1 MGHYMS
7 KFMDK
12 LTKAEDTYT
21 FDDFLIKPGLSSIE
35 PKDVTLESQVSTN
48 HQLNIPVISSA
59 MDTVT
64 ESEMAIAL
72 ARQGGLGVIHRN
84 MTIEDE
90 VHQVRKVKYANELT
104 VKDVITIKPDETLA
118 DAKEIM
124 DVEDISG
131 LPVVTDEDVVVGII
145 SRRDIKPLR
154 GKSLAKKVSEAM
166 TQNVV
171 TISESTDTETALDLA
186 YENKVERLP
195 VVSDDN
201 KLVGIV
207 TMKDILERKKY
218 PLAARDKDGRYLVAA
233 ACGPFDTDRA
243 MALSDAGADI
253 IAIDS
258 AHGHK
263 TDIIKSAKEMNK
275 NIESDLLLGNIATR
289 QAAEDILK
297 AEIDGIKVGIGPGSI
312 CTTRIV
318 AGVGVPQLS
327 AVSNVADV
335 ASDYGIPVIAD
346 GGLRYSGDV
355 AKALAVGANAVMIG
369 SLLAGTTESPGQMT
383 IRNGRQYKQYRGMG
397 SLGAMTGGVG
407 AGKDRYFQGASSN
420 MNSTKLVPEGI
431 EGVVPYKG
439 DADQIVFQ
447 LMGGLKS
454 SMGYVGAKSIKQMHE
469 KAELVHITPNGMSES
484 HPHDITITNESPNY
498 HPRS

>member
-1 MGHYMS
+1 
-7 KFMDK
+7 MDK

-35 PKDVTLESQVSTN
+35 PKDVTLKTQVSTN
-48 HQLNIPVISSA
+48 YNLNIPIVSSA

-64 ESEMAIAL
+64 ESQMAIAL
-72 ARQGGLGVIHRN
+72 AREGGLGVIHRN
-84 MTIEDE
+84 LTVDDE
-90 VHQVRKVKYANELT
+90 VKEVRKVKLANELT
-104 VKDVITIKPDETLA
+104 VKEVITISPDETA
-118 DAKEIM
+118 EEAKTIM
-124 DVEDISG
+124 DMEEISG
-131 LPVVTDEDVVVGII
+131 LPVVDDNDVVVGII

-154 GKSLAKKVSEAM
+154 GKYLHHKVSEVM
-166 TQNVV
+166 TTDVV
-171 TISESTDTETALDLA
+171 TISEGTETEKALDIA

-195 VVSDDN
+195 VVSEKDEI
-201 KLVGIV
+201 VGIV
-207 TMKDILERKKY
+207 TMKDILKHKQY
-218 PLAARDKDGRYLVAA
+218 PNAARDKRGAYLVAA
-233 ACGPFDTDRA
+233 ACGPFDIDRA

-263 TDIIKSAKEMNK
+263 TDIIESVREMNK
-275 NIESDLLLGNIATR
+275 NVESDVLLGNIATAK
-289 QAAEDILK
+289 AAEDILK
-297 AEIDGIKVGIGPGSI
+297 AEINGIKVGIGPGSI

-327 AVSNVADV
+327 AVSSVADV
-335 ASDYGIPVIAD
+335 AEDHGVPVIAD
-346 GGLRYSGDV
+346 GGLRYSGDI
-355 AKALAVGANAVMIG
+355 AKALSVGANAVMVG
-369 SLLAGTTESPGQMT
+369 SLLAGTKESPGEMT
-383 IRNGRQYKQYRGMG
+383 IRNGRKYKQYRGMG

-407 AGKDRYFQGASSN
+407 AGKDRYFQNSNSSN

-439 DADQIVFQ
+439 AASQIIFQ

-454 SMGYVGAKSIKQMHE
+454 SMGYVGADSIKQMHE
-469 KAELVHITPNGMSES
+469 KAELVHITANGMLES

-498 HPRS
+498 NPRS

>member
-1 MGHYMS
+1 MS
-7 KFMDK
+7 KYMDK

-35 PKDVTLESQVSTN
+35 PKDVRLNTKVSTN
-48 HQLNIPVISSA
+48 YDLNIPIVSSA

-64 ESEMAIAL
+64 ESDMAISL

-84 MTIEDE
+84 LTIEQE
-90 VHQVRKVKYANELT
+90 VKEVKKVKYANELT
-104 VKDVITIKPDETLA
+104 VKEVITISPDETVS

-124 DVEDISG
+124 DIEGISG
-131 LPVVTDEDVVVGII
+131 LPVVNDQDIVVGII

-154 GKSLAKKVSEAM
+154 GKNLNRKVSEAM
-166 TQNVV
+166 THNVV
-171 TISESTDTETALDLA
+171 TISESTETETALDLA

-195 VVSDDN
+195 VVSEDN
-201 KLVGIV
+201 KIVGIV

-218 PLAARDKDGRYLVAA
+218 PSSVRDKDGRYLVAA
-233 ACGPFDTDRA
+233 ACGPFDMDRA
-243 MALSDAGADI
+243 MALSDAGADL

-263 TDIIKSAKEMNK
+263 TDIIESVREMNK
-275 NIESDLLLGNIATR
+275 NVESDVLLGNIATFE
-289 QAAEDILK
+289 AAKDVLK
-297 AEIDGIKVGIGPGSI
+297 AEINGIKVGIGPGSI

-327 AVSNVADV
+327 AVSSVADV
-335 ASDYGIPVIAD
+335 AEDYDVPIIAD
-346 GGLRYSGDV
+346 GGLRYSGDI
-355 AKALAVGANAVMIG
+355 AKALSVGANAVMVG
-369 SLLAGTTESPGQMT
+369 SLLAGTTESPGEMT
-383 IRNGRQYKQYRGMG
+383 IRNGRKYKQYRGMG

-407 AGKDRYFQGASSN
+407 AGKDRYFQNNGSN
-420 MNSTKLVPEGI
+420 MNSSKLVPEGI

-439 DADQIVFQ
+439 EASQIVYQ

-454 SMGYVGAKSIKQMHE
+454 AMGYVGAKSIDEMHE
-469 KAELVHITPNGMSES
+469 KAQLVHITSNGMSES

-498 HPRS
+498 HPRN

>member
-1 MGHYMS
+1 MTNKY
-7 KFMDK
+7 MDK

-35 PKDVTLESQVSTN
+35 PKDVTLKTQVSTN
-48 HQLNIPVISSA
+48 YNLNIPIVSSA

-64 ESEMAIAL
+64 ESQMAIAL
-72 ARQGGLGVIHRN
+72 AREGGLGVIHRN
-84 MTIEDE
+84 LTVDDE
-90 VHQVRKVKYANELT
+90 VKEVRKVKLANELT
-104 VKDVITIKPDETLA
+104 VKEVITISPDETA
-118 DAKEIM
+118 EEAKTIM
-124 DVEDISG
+124 DMEEISG
-131 LPVVTDEDVVVGII
+131 LPVVDDNDVVVGII

-154 GKSLAKKVSEAM
+154 GKYLHHKVSEVM
-166 TQNVV
+166 TTDVV
-171 TISESTDTETALDLA
+171 TISEGTETEKALDIA

-195 VVSDDN
+195 VVSEKDEI
-201 KLVGIV
+201 VGIV
-207 TMKDILERKKY
+207 TMKDILKHKQY
-218 PLAARDKDGRYLVAA
+218 PNAARDKRGAYLVAA
-233 ACGPFDTDRA
+233 ACGPFDIDRA

-263 TDIIKSAKEMNK
+263 TDIIESVREMNK
-275 NIESDLLLGNIATR
+275 NVESDVLLGNIATAK
-289 QAAEDILK
+289 AAEDILK
-297 AEIDGIKVGIGPGSI
+297 AEINGIKVGIGPGSI

-327 AVSNVADV
+327 AVSSVADV
-335 ASDYGIPVIAD
+335 AEDYEVPVIAD
-346 GGLRYSGDV
+346 GGLRYSGDI
-355 AKALAVGANAVMIG
+355 AKALSVGANAVMVG
-369 SLLAGTTESPGQMT
+369 SLLAGTKESPGEMT
-383 IRNGRQYKQYRGMG
+383 IRNGRKYKQYRGMG

-407 AGKDRYFQGASSN
+407 AGKDRYFQNSNSSN

-439 DADQIVFQ
+439 AASQIIFQ

-454 SMGYVGAKSIKQMHE
+454 SMGYVGADSIKQMHE
-469 KAELVHITPNGMSES
+469 KAELVHITANGMLES

-498 HPRS
+498 NPRS